1 MNLWEPTRFSGHGG
15 SRLGFKAL
23 GFLGLLPQGLGLG
36 GFGCRGC
43 QSWSARDEGLFIGF
57 GRGYGCC
64 EVLVAQAVHGILE
77 HKVSCSSRASSG
89 IYGRM
94 PL

>member
-1 MNLWEPTRFSGHGG
+1 MNLREPTRFSGHGG

-43 QSWSARDEGLFIGF
+43 QSWSARDE
-57 GRGYGCC
+57 
-64 EVLVAQAVHGILE
+64 
-77 HKVSCSSRASSG
+77 ASSSASDEVTAAAKCLLPKLCMESLS
-89 IYGRM
+89 IR
-94 PL
+94 